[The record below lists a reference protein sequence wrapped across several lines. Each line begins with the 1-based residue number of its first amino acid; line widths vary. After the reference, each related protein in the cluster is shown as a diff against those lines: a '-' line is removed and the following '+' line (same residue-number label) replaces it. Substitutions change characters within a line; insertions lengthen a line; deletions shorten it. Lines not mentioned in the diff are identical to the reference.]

1 MKDAEYLLV
10 DEPRPG
16 ALERIVVRPMWPLLG
31 SMLGI
36 TLLGWGWFLLNGIG
50 MGSPTRRAEFGW
62 VVAGVLGGYLILFG
76 ALAGLGA
83 AGASGIE
90 TQSVFPYMMVALL
103 VWKLFVSYRLQLLQ
117 RRVYE
122 VYLYYSGDER
132 SGMVAVIAFYL
143 SSGPLRRLIPGEAIL
158 WLIPL
163 L

>member
-1 MKDAEYLLV
+1 MKSGEYLLA

-31 SMLGI
+31 SMLGL
-36 TLLGWGWFLLNGIG
+36 TALGWGWFLLNGIG
-50 MGSPTRRAEFGW
+50 MGSPTRRAELGW
-62 VVAGVLGGYLILFG
+62 VVAGVVGGYLILLG
-76 ALAGLGA
+76 ALAAVGTMGE
-83 AGASGIE
+83 AGSQPLE
-90 TQSVFPYMMVALL
+90 LFPYMMVGLL

-117 RRVYE
+117 GRVYE

-143 SSGPLRRLIPGEAIL
+143 SYGPLRRAIPDEALL
-158 WLIPL
+158 WLVPL